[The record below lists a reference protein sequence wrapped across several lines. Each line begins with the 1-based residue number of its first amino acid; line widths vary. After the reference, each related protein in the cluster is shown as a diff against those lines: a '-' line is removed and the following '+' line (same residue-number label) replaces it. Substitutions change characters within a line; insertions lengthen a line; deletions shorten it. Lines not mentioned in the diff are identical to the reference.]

1 MSNKQQTAVEWFHH
15 KTLNLKIQLELADIS
30 IGEYL
35 STYSALYKQAKEM
48 EKLRMIL
55 FACDVHMDIKKDR
68 VKSLME
74 LVEEMY
80 NETYG
85 GN

>member
-1 MSNKQQTAVEWFHH
+1 MSNEKQQTAVEWLISKVNKQSWGDFR
-15 KTLNLKIQLELADIS
+15 IDIPNE
-30 IGEYL
+30 IIE
-35 STYSALYKQAKEM
+35 QAKEM
-48 EKLRMIL
+48 EKLQMIL

-80 NETYG
+80 NKTYG
-85 GN
+85 GNK